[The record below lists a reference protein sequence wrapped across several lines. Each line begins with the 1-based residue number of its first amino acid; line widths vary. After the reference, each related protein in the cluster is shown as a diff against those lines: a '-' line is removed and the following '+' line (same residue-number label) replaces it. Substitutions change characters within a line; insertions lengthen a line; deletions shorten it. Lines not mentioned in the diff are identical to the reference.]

1 LEIVLSLKE
10 KNCARIRDSL
20 LETSQIAHVNVLMD
34 GLERIVR
41 FKLVAQLVQEEKS
54 APMAAK

>member
-1 LEIVLSLKE
+1 LEIVLCLKDYIS
-10 KNCARIRDSL
+10 ARIRDSL
-20 LETSQIAHVNVLMD
+20 LETSQIAHVNVLRD

>member
-1 LEIVLSLKE
+1 MKSLKE

-20 LETSQIAHVNVLMD
+20 LETSQIAHVNVLRD